1 MRVSSVLDIGNDRT
15 TLEGIARPASAGLA
29 AAGAVALAAAF
40 AVARSAGRVDY
51 ALHAYLA
58 DYCFWTSISLG
69 SLFFVGMLHVTRAG
83 WGVVVRRLAEI
94 LGCNFTVLAFLFLPV
109 LLGSGTLYEW
119 ANPSLVHAD
128 EALRHKAPY
137 LNFTFFGVRIIAY
150 FVVWWLISRFYLER
164 SSGQDSSGDPNVTV
178 GMERWSGPSLL
189 LLSVTATY
197 ASFDWIMSLHPHW
210 ASTIFGV
217 YYFSGAMVGGL
228 AALILAVAGLQVSGR
243 LRTVINAEHYHDLGK
258 LLLGFV
264 IFWGYIAFS
273 QYMLIWYA
281 NIPEETVWYEPRLF
295 GPWGWVALALL
306 FGHLIVPFL
315 GLMSREVKR
324 RRVLL
329 AFWAVWLLFFHWL
342 DLQWLVMPRMNSPQ
356 LPFGAI
362 DLLLMIGMGALYL
375 AGLAWMS
382 AGRSLVP
389 MKDPRLGE
397 SLAFENY

>member
-1 MRVSSVLDIGNDRT
+1 MRVSSVLDIGNDCT

-40 AVARSAGRVDY
+40 AVARMRAG
-51 ALHAYLA
+51 
-58 DYCFWTSISLG
+58 WTMPSMLTWPTTVSG
-69 SLFFVGMLHVTRAG
+69 RASRWDRFFVGMLHVTRAG

-217 YYFSGAMVGGL
+217 YYFSGAMVGRAGRVDPRGRRLAGFRAASHRDQRRTLPRSGKTSLGVRYFLGIYCLFPIHVDLVCQHPGRDRLVRAPPLWPLGL
-228 AALILAVAGLQVSGR
+228 GGVGVVVRAFDRPVPGAHVTRSQAAPRAAGILGRMASLLPLARPAVAGDAPHEFPATS
-243 LRTVINAEHYHDLGK
+243 I
-258 LLLGFV
+258 
-264 IFWGYIAFS
+264 
-273 QYMLIWYA
+273 
-281 NIPEETVWYEPRLF
+281 
-295 GPWGWVALALL
+295 
-306 FGHLIVPFL
+306 
-315 GLMSREVKR
+315 R
-324 RRVLL
+324 R
-329 AFWAVWLLFFHWL
+329 
-342 DLQWLVMPRMNSPQ
+342 N
-356 LPFGAI
+356 
-362 DLLLMIGMGALYL
+362 
-375 AGLAWMS
+375 
-382 AGRSLVP
+382 
-389 MKDPRLGE
+389 
-397 SLAFENY
+397 